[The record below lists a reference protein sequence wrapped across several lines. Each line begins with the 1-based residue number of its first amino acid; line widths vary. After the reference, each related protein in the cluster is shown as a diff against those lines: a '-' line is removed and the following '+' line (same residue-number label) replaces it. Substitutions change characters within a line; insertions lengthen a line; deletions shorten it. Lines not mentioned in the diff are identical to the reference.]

1 MHGGCAITRA
11 AGGARGLA
19 RSSVRIGV
27 VAAGYVQVTTFPSYW
42 WEPWAM
48 VGSVVGATYLM
59 VSDVKSDISNAETRA
74 DKRAAEDRAAAEK
87 RAVEDRAATREW
99 LKEVNARAAEDR
111 AAAERRAAED
121 RAVWHSK
128 LGIIAPSAAADGSV
142 PRQ

>member
-1 MHGGCAITRA
+1 
-11 AGGARGLA
+11 
-19 RSSVRIGV
+19 
-27 VAAGYVQVTTFPSYW
+27 
-42 WEPWAM
+42 M

-74 DKRAAEDRAAAEK
+74 DKRAA
-87 RAVEDRAATREW
+87 EDRAATREW